1 MGAAPPEAPAQPRLP
16 PRQDEEADP
25 VLPVAKMA
33 SQNGAPSSF
42 FLFLRYEV
50 EIPRRRGVEIPPRI
64 RLSLP
69 QVMAPPQLRGDP
81 CEANLPGAF
90 SRPKW
95 RGCGPQANLRGFF
108 PPTTP
113 ARGCSPFLQRYI
125 QISKFAER
133 VLPVW
138 PEEGTVA
145 GSQLTMWVL
154 IPGLDLHLWE
164 DRENLRFLPH
174 PEPLFSSCARQES

>member
-81 CEANLPGAF
+81 CEANLPGPFPDQNGGVAVHKRTFGAF
-90 SRPKW
+90 SRQL
-95 RGCGPQANLRGFF
+95 RQAGLR
-108 PPTTP
+108 
-113 ARGCSPFLQRYI
+113 SI
-125 QISKFAER
+125 FA
-133 VLPVW
+133 
-138 PEEGTVA
+138 A
-145 GSQLTMWVL
+145 
-154 IPGLDLHLWE
+154 I
-164 DRENLRFLPH
+164 H
-174 PEPLFSSCARQES
+174 PEFQVRRESFTRLAGGGNGRRKPAHNVGADTWPRPAPLGG